1 MLTCAPETVRMA
13 LMVRRTVL
21 FAKAGKFKDYMF
33 GPRPFK
39 KRIIITYL
47 ASSSPTCKYWPSV
60 VFLRTC
66 HRSVLTVTTSGQYS
80 PVWPSRSV
88 GSKLLKLS
96 SLFVLRNRN
105 SLQMILWLNNESSRN
120 KFGSIREKKH
130 EDFTF
135 ITNNWHRSVII
146 RSSNNKYQEE
156 SNISAATHW
165 IRM

>member
-1 MLTCAPETVRMA
+1 MLTYAPETVRMA
-13 LMVRRTVL
+13 RMVRRTVL

-33 GPRPFK
+33 SPTPFK

-60 VFLRTC
+60 VFLRTF

-105 SLQMILWLNNESSRN
+105 SFWLNNESPRN

-135 ITNNWHRSVII
+135 TTNNWHRSVII
-146 RSSNNKYQEE
+146 RSSNNKYHEEE

>member
-1 MLTCAPETVRMA
+1 MLTYAPETVRMA
-13 LMVRRTVL
+13 RMVRRTVL

-60 VFLRTC
+60 VFLWTF

-96 SLFVLRNRN
+96 SLFVLRIRN
-105 SLQMILWLNNESSRN
+105 SLKTNDSLLNNESPRN

-135 ITNNWHRSVII
+135 TTNNWHRSVII
-146 RSSNNKYQEE
+146 RSSNNKYHEE
-156 SNISAATHW
+156 SNISAATH
-165 IRM
+165 